1 MGTGALFASKI
12 IGIKMLVDAQLV
24 DKIGRQYYVH
34 QFESNDQQKAQVEA
48 TKVSW
53 NINERIE
60 KKIERH
66 RLDRIVVENLRKFS
80 STYSQ
85 NRHSYFQLEQLKKQY
100 KRKPILNATHT
111 DNSKTK

>member
-1 MGTGALFASKI
+1 
-12 IGIKMLVDAQLV
+12 LV

-66 RLDRIVVENLRKFS
+66 RLDRIVVENVRKLS
-80 STYSQ
+80 ATYRQ

-100 KRKPILNATHT
+100 KRKPIPIATHT
-111 DNSKTK
+111 DDSKTK